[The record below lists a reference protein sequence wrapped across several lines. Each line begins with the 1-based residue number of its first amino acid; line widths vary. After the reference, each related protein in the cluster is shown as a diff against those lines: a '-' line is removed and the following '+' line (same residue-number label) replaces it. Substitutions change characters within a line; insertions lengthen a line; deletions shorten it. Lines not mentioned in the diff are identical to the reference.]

1 MCPRELGPPIIPPS
15 GLLRALGRSW
25 MGWVGGCGQC
35 GLSVL
40 DGTSLLE
47 LGCVTANGW
56 LISQWINTPM
66 LMALMASDGAPGSEE
81 EELMSPS
88 RPAMRLLLASNVP
101 QGRPFPICSVQS
113 LWWCVVGTLEPSK
126 WASPSRGQE
135 GCWGWWSPIQGSQPS
150 PAPSPGFVTSLGF
163 YHFRFPWEQAELLIQ
178 GKGSPPL

>member
-1 MCPRELGPPIIPPS
+1 M
-15 GLLRALGRSW
+15 
-25 MGWVGGCGQC
+25 GGCGQC

-56 LISQWINTPM
+56 LIFQWINTPM

-81 EELMSPS
+81 GRAHVSQQASHEA
-88 RPAMRLLLASNVP
+88 PACRNVP
-101 QGRPFPICSVQS
+101 QGRPFLSV
-113 LWWCVVGTLEPSK
+113 LYRACGGVWL
-126 WASPSRGQE
+126 AH
-135 GCWGWWSPIQGSQPS
+135 WSPASGLLLVGVRRAAGDGGPPS
-150 PAPSPGFVTSLGF
+150 GVTALTRPSPGFVTSLGF